1 MYQYVHGNIISNDH
15 QIRCNKLY
23 INYKKTV
30 GVYNMCFNT
39 MIGIIDK
46 SEVARV
52 RKVCEDIWVKDSSF
66 KFKIVMPGSIEL
78 RAKFASIL
86 ILKSE
91 TKDMANKRGGW
102 FIHKMKDANIS
113 DYFWVKAC
121 KNMK

>member
-1 MYQYVHGNIISNDH
+1 
-15 QIRCNKLY
+15 
-23 INYKKTV
+23 
-30 GVYNMCFNT
+30 MCFNT

-46 SEVARV
+46 NEVAKV

-102 FIHKMKDANIS
+102 FIHKMTNANIS
-113 DYFWVKAC
+113 DYFWVKEC
-121 KNMK
+121 Q